1 MKITIKFTNKES
13 TKVINTISDINAA
26 AGHTIC
32 YNKTTFK
39 SDTNDDNYMSIDL
52 NCEHNKIEIG
62 LSEFVTKK
70 FLSLVS
76 STINMIKGFVSLV
89 RPMFEDIA
97 DDIGKPEKT
106 LESYGIKEKKNKEE
120 ITISKRVISEDD
132 VPPEFLKLA
141 KINE

>member
-89 RPMFEDIA
+89 RPVFDDIA

-106 LESYGIKEKKNKEE
+106 LEFYGIKEE

-132 VPPEFLKLA
+132 VPSEFLKMA